1 MQRTRALLLIAA
13 LGSLPV
19 LSGCVAAIVPL
30 AAVGLAAKKKLGKPH
45 RVEVVDQQAAPVAPP
60 TLAPAPVSA
69 PTAAPEQRAAAPEAV
84 PLPAA
89 ETDVAPAVPMPAPVR
104 VAVFAG
110 EGSTKATLAPTVLA
124 GTPAPPA
131 PPRLYTVTDSA
142 PAPALTPSVTT
153 VTLPAQKP
161 APQPAAAAKLAI
173 AETIAV
179 QPAPASVRPKATVAP
194 APASPTSSGY
204 LGLTAFAISRANS
217 PTADS
222 ALDVINPADPLTAPR
237 RAQCGGQAAAVM
249 LDLDP
254 GLTVFDP
261 EAIRPEPGL
270 GDALAALRAAGI
282 TVLWT
287 SALPVEQ
294 AEKVHFALARAGL
307 DPARIDRL
315 LLLKGAGDRKQARRN
330 LASRNW
336 CVIALAGDRRGDF
349 DEVFDY
355 LRDPD
360 SKIPADALFGDGWFL
375 APPPMP

>member
-1 MQRTRALLLIAA
+1 MQRTRALLLTAA

-19 LSGCVAAIVPL
+19 LSGCVAAIVPI
-30 AAVGLAAKKKLGKPH
+30 AAAGLVAKKKLDKPH
-45 RVEVVDQQAAPVAPP
+45 RVEVVEQPVAPP
-60 TLAPAPVSA
+60 LAAPALAPVSA
-69 PTAAPEQRAAAPEAV
+69 PTVALVQSAAAPDVIPSPAPV
-84 PLPAA
+84 P
-89 ETDVAPAVPMPAPVR
+89 EVAPAAASPVR

-110 EGSTKATLAPTVLA
+110 EGSTKASLAPTVLA

-131 PPRLYTVTDSA
+131 PPRLYTVTDTAPS
-142 PAPALTPSVTT
+142 PAPAITPSVTT
-153 VTLPAQKP
+153 VTLPSP
-161 APQPAAAAKLAI
+161 RLAPQPAPAIKLAV
-173 AETIAV
+173 AETLAV
-179 QPAPASVRPKATVAP
+179 QPALPSARPKATVAP
-194 APASPTSSGY
+194 VPASPTSSGY

-249 LDLDP
+249 IDLDP
-254 GLTVFDP
+254 GLSVFDP
-261 EAIRPEPGL
+261 EAIQPEPGL
-270 GDALAALRAAGI
+270 SDALAALRAAGI
-282 TVLWT
+282 IVLWT

-330 LASRNW
+330 LAARSW
-336 CVIALAGDRRGDF
+336 CVIAMAGDRRGDF